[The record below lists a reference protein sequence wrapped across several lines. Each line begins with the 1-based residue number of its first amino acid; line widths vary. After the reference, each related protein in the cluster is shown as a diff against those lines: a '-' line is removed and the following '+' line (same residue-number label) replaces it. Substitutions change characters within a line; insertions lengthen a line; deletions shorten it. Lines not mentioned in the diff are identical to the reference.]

1 MYSKG
6 LYDHYKGSLPITSM
20 YGIFIKNQP
29 HVGNDTFILWV
40 SGSKKHINF
49 QNQLEN
55 GIRYPKQTDHLLRIA
70 KDGDDN
76 VDEFIS
82 PLKVGRE
89 NPI

>member
-1 MYSKG
+1 
-6 LYDHYKGSLPITSM
+6 M
-20 YGIFIKNQP
+20 YGIFTCIYQSAI
-29 HVGNDTFILWV
+29 HVGNDTWILWV
-40 SGSKKHINF
+40 SGSNKHLNF

-76 VDEFIS
+76 VIS